1 MSTRRGWLANGKWIA
16 CEDTTCTPENEQKK
30 TGPSASFLNTLT
42 STRSAVGAN
51 VIGIEIDVV

>member
-30 TGPSASFLNTLT
+30 TGPQRQFSKHSYIN
-42 STRSAVGAN
+42 
-51 VIGIEIDVV
+51 EISCGGECNWD